1 MRFHDLV
8 MRHQIFILNLRYQNF
23 NILWDTPSTVI
34 RLHPCC
40 WLLLLTI
47 PWKVSVLT
55 GALHQGIAS
64 DSWRDHVPMVDPK
77 QNIWSKWIS
86 EINKTSCEI
95 SYALKWRRLCTS
107 RSSGDVDNAYSWN
120 QIEHFFH
127 CFIVSIPI
135 YHLEQGWWIS
145 IFAYQLKHANK
156 ILNIT

>member
-8 MRHQIFILNLRYQNF
+8 MRHQIFILKLTLSEFQYF
-23 NILWDTPSTVI
+23 MGHSKHCHKTAP
-34 RLHPCC
+34 
-40 WLLLLTI
+40 LLLIIFAHHSL
-47 PWKVSVLT
+47 KVSVLT

-156 ILNIT
+156 ILNMA